1 MTLEA
6 SVEISEA
13 VVRLQG
19 MVTVLQKMNAFG
31 DKPENKEILADQFRQ
46 IMDAAAIGWVWST
59 HA

>member
-1 MTLEA
+1 MNPQA

-31 DKPENKEILADQFRQ
+31 DKPGNREILSDQFRQ
-46 IMDAAAIGWVWST
+46 IMDVAATGWVWSN